1 MDQAASPVTRVLKQ
15 ILRRK
20 MQKVLKETLKDAMV
34 ILNASTNMKSFA
46 KYKIDEKILTKFQHI
61 IYFK

>member
-1 MDQAASPVTRVLKQ
+1 
-15 ILRRK
+15 